1 MGEERH
7 VQGGAREIRADGGA
21 FSQVRR
27 QVRSGV
33 SVADGAGISGIGA
46 QPEQAQP
53 RRRHRRHAGHAGH
66 GQGHAG
72 GRHQPDR
79 AQHPRGRQVPARD
92 DERVLRE
99 RADGSAQQGPVH
111 LRLVQRGPRPH
122 PSAAQAG
129 GPARPR
135 SQCLVQQRRA
145 GRGGE
150 DRPRD
155 GDLRLQHLQVLPR
168 VPADRGGARGARED
182 QRGDQAG
189 ELSPEVPRTK
199 VQFSEAAPPDRARTV
214 RIVLGLVGALILA
227 GCASATAVRVERSDV
242 IGSCLTA
249 VPQRDVLLGVA
260 LSGGGSRAALF
271 GSAGLEALARLRT
284 ADGGSVIDKIA
295 HVSSVSGGSIA
306 AAYYVQKKPGR
317 GVNVLNADGTLSD
330 AYRAFFETYRTDL
343 SQDFETSLIWR
354 QLLSFRWVN
363 SALAAHTLAEILGTR
378 LYGPARWQE
387 LSAREKA
394 GDSPGLIVNATLY
407 NNGRR
412 LAITSLPPD
421 AFDYDFFLDLERS
434 LRESGR
440 KLEPGSLSRERWNR
454 LRPMTLIEINIDPCP
469 AILAAAVTASASF
482 PPLVG
487 KEAEAVTA

>member
-1 MGEERH
+1 M
-7 VQGGAREIRADGGA
+7 
-21 FSQVRR
+21 
-27 QVRSGV
+27 
-33 SVADGAGISGIGA
+33 
-46 QPEQAQP
+46 
-53 RRRHRRHAGHAGH
+53 
-66 GQGHAG
+66 
-72 GRHQPDR
+72 
-79 AQHPRGRQVPARD
+79 
-92 DERVLRE
+92 
-99 RADGSAQQGPVH
+99 
-111 LRLVQRGPRPH
+111 
-122 PSAAQAG
+122 
-129 GPARPR
+129 
-135 SQCLVQQRRA
+135 
-145 GRGGE
+145 
-150 DRPRD
+150 
-155 GDLRLQHLQVLPR
+155 
-168 VPADRGGARGARED
+168 
-182 QRGDQAG
+182 
-189 ELSPEVPRTK
+189 
-199 VQFSEAAPPDRARTV
+199 

-363 SALAAHTLAEILGTR
+363 SALAAHTLAEILGKR

-394 GDSPGLIVNATLY
+394 GDSPGLIVNTTLY

-487 KEAEAVTA
+487 PLTLKIGDEDTYWHAGDGGLYENQGLESLILLYLKQLQLKRAKRALMILFDSSFPFAVGERRLLKRADPFSLLTFDFSRIPSIMEERATTYQTLFFQSLQIEGVFPDRQTITAINLRHTDARWAADMSDLPPACKAEATPLATPEEVRERIAEIPTRLVLDSECDRQLLSTAASKLVDDNRDRILEFLDRP